1 MGSEISV
8 IYAIDRNYL
17 LPLAVSATSLLV
29 NFSRHRGLRLF
40 VLHER
45 LTEDELE
52 PVLASLAPWLR
63 PGIHVELIAWD
74 PASLAGMRT
83 TLHFSRAN
91 FARILA
97 PGLLPRDLAKAVYLD
112 ADTLV
117 LADISALFDLDP
129 SPWVTMLAPDWTGT
143 LGHPLLG
150 LPADLSRWGA
160 SPADR
165 NFNSGVQLM
174 NLERWR
180 SERVSAML
188 LEEAARSP
196 ELLFIADQNLTNV
209 CLRGRIGELDPRWNK
224 QFVYRKIREG
234 EWKMP
239 FMEHAWDPPRI
250 VHFVS
255 EEKPWLPGCALPE
268 RELYYAYWKKTKF
281 AFRDP
286 G

>member
-1 MGSEISV
+1 MGTEVSLF
-8 IYAIDRNYL
+8 YAVDRNYL
-17 LPLAVSATSLLV
+17 LPLAVSACSLLE
-29 NFSRHRGLRLF
+29 NFPPGRDLRLF
-40 VLHER
+40 VLHDRIPEA
-45 LTEDELE
+45 ELE
-52 PVLASLAPWLR
+52 PLRSSLAPFLR
-63 PGIHVELIAWD
+63 RGLSLELIAWD
-74 PASLAGMRT
+74 PSTLAHMRT

-97 PGLLPRDLAKAVYLD
+97 PALLPPELKKAVYLD

-117 LADISALFDLDP
+117 LADISELFDLDP

-143 LGHPLLG
+143 LGHPLLE

-160 SPADR
+160 SHSDR

-180 SERVSAML
+180 AEKVTDQL
-188 LEEAARSP
+188 LAEACRHP

-224 QFVYRKIREG
+224 QFIYRKIREG

-239 FMEHAWDPPRI
+239 FSEHAWSPPHI

-255 EEKPWLPGCALPE
+255 EEKPWLPGCSLPE
-268 RELYYAYWKKTKF
+268 KQLFYSYWKKTKF
-281 AFRDP
+281 PFLPP